1 MGAFSIISIITLG
14 IFLLI
19 VEFFLLPGTTIA
31 GILGAITMIVGIFLS
46 YSYLG
51 VVAGHLSLVISLI
64 ISIVLFVIGYKTLN
78 SKGVA
83 LDEELTGKMNTLEDD
98 FDLVLGNIG
107 MAYGDIKP
115 AGKAIFN
122 HKIYNVRTNGEFIP
136 DNARIEII
144 EIYRNEIRVKQA

>member
-51 VVAGHLSLVISLI
+51 VEAGHLSLVISLL

-98 FDLVLGNIG
+98 FDLTLGNTG

-115 AGKAIFN
+115 MGKAIFN

-136 DNARIEII
+136 DNASIEII
-144 EIYRNEIRVKQA
+144 EIYRNEIKVKQV